1 MRLVWTE
8 PALGDLSAARAWIA
22 ADRPMAA
29 AGQVTRILEAVATL
43 TIFPESGRSGRC
55 SGTRELIVSKAPFVV
70 AYRTRGE
77 LIEVLRV
84 LHGARRWP
92 DRL

>member
-8 PALGDLSAARAWIA
+8 PALQDLSAARAWIA
-22 ADRPMAA
+22 TDRPMAA
-29 AGQVTRILEAVATL
+29 AGQVARVVGAVARL
-43 TIFPESGRSGRC
+43 PAFPDSGRLGRRQ
-55 SGTRELIVSKAPFVV
+55 GTRELVVSKTPFVV
-70 AYRTRGE
+70 AYRVRGS